1 MLNGYGMGYDVSF
14 INANGII
21 LKRNGR
27 YHSEQEGW
35 NNSCFTGFFYSSNK
49 LKKVS
54 VGVEN
59 RTTLRVTVYNVELPS
74 A

>member
-27 YHSEQEGW
+27 YYSEQIGW
-35 NNSCFTGFFYSSNK
+35 NNCYFVGFFYSSNK

-59 RTTLRVTVYNVELPS
+59 NTTLRVTVYDVELPS

>member
-1 MLNGYGMGYDVSF
+1 MLNVYGMVYDVSF

-27 YHSEQEGW
+27 YHSDQEGW
-35 NNSCFTGFFYSSNK
+35 NNSYFAGFFYSSNK

-59 RTTLRVTVYNVELPS
+59 RTTLRGTVYDVELPS
-74 A
+74 S